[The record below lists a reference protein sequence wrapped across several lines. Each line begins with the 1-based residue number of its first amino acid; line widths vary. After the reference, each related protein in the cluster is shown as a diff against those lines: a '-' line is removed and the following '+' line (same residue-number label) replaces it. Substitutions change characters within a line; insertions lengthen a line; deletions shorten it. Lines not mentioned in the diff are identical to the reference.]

1 MRRAIGRAINQIV
14 GVLLTFVVGTFALF
28 AMVGTFLENLNF
40 SGEKFVTYFNMIF
53 LLVGALIFTVIGI
66 YEYKRT
72 ERIKEA
78 QRLVDQRR
86 AKRERILLLE
96 QTRIKKI
103 KSKDSNADPYFL
115 GNEFSKVSPAYNFN
129 QEDFV
134 IYFKS
139 LELPNIPTSM
149 NTIDRKYNSLMR
161 KYEKNLS
168 KNEEKKVE
176 MIKLCYKKLK
186 DIYPE
191 FVE

>member
-14 GVLLTFVVGTFALF
+14 GILLAFVVGTFALF

-40 SGEKFVTYFNMIF
+40 SGEEFDTYFSFIL
-53 LLVGALIFTVIGI
+53 LLVGGLIFVVIGI

-78 QRLVDQRR
+78 QRLADQRR
-86 AKRERILLLE
+86 AKRERVLLLE
-96 QTRIKKI
+96 QTRVKKI
-103 KSKDSNADPYFL
+103 KIKDSNADPYFL
-115 GNEFSKVSPAYNFN
+115 GNEFSKVAPSYNFN

-139 LELPNIPTSM
+139 LELPNIPTSL
-149 NTIDRKYNSLMR
+149 NTIDKKYNSLMR

-168 KNEEKKVE
+168 KNEKKKVE
-176 MIKLCYKKLK
+176 IIKLCYKKLK

>member
-1 MRRAIGRAINQIV
+1 MLKMRRAIGRAINQIV
-14 GVLLTFVVGTFALF
+14 GVLLTFVVGTFAFF

-96 QTRIKKI
+96 QTRIKK
-103 KSKDSNADPYFL
+103 
-115 GNEFSKVSPAYNFN
+115 
-129 QEDFV
+129 
-134 IYFKS
+134 
-139 LELPNIPTSM
+139 
-149 NTIDRKYNSLMR
+149 
-161 KYEKNLS
+161 
-168 KNEEKKVE
+168 
-176 MIKLCYKKLK
+176 
-186 DIYPE
+186 
-191 FVE
+191 

>member
-1 MRRAIGRAINQIV
+1 M
-14 GVLLTFVVGTFALF
+14 
-28 AMVGTFLENLNF
+28 
-40 SGEKFVTYFNMIF
+40 
-53 LLVGALIFTVIGI
+53 
-66 YEYKRT
+66 
-72 ERIKEA
+72 
-78 QRLVDQRR
+78 
-86 AKRERILLLE
+86 
-96 QTRIKKI
+96 
-103 KSKDSNADPYFL
+103 